1 MSRPNRLD
9 SNSYRG
15 FRPYFLTIGTH
26 ARARHFTDPAVV
38 TLVLLQ
44 FLQAAA
50 SEGFAVIAYCFMP
63 DHVHLVV
70 VGRSATSELPRFV
83 KLAKQRSGFFFKRA
97 FGRQLWQ
104 ESFYEHVIR
113 RTDDIAE
120 VIAYVIRNPVRDGL
134 VSDPADY
141 PYWGSGDH
149 SRHELLQFV
158 GGTRGVVPRRV

>member
-9 SNSYRG
+9 VNSYRG
-15 FRPYFLTIGTH
+15 FRPFFLTIGTRG
-26 ARARHFTDPAVV
+26 RARHFTDPAVV
-38 TLVLLQ
+38 ALVLSQ

-70 VGRSATSELPRFV
+70 IGRSATSELPRFV
-83 KLAKQRSGFFFKRA
+83 KSAKQRSGFFFKRA

-104 ESFYEHVIR
+104 DSFYDHVIR

-120 VIAYVIRNPVRDGL
+120 VMAYVIMNPVREGL
-134 VSDPADY
+134 VSDLADY
-141 PYWGSGDH
+141 PYWGSGDY
-149 SRHELLQFV
+149 SRHELLRFV
-158 GGTRGVVPRRV
+158 GYSRSAGRRG

>member
-1 MSRPNRLD
+1 MRHEPPTSP
-9 SNSYRG
+9 G
-15 FRPYFLTIGTH
+15 FQLVPGHSADFLTISTH

-83 KLAKQRSGFFFKRA
+83 KLAKQRSGFYLQAR
-97 FGRQLWQ
+97 
-104 ESFYEHVIR
+104 IR
-113 RTDDIAE
+113 
-120 VIAYVIRNPVRDGL
+120 
-134 VSDPADY
+134 PAALA
-141 PYWGSGDH
+141 G
-149 SRHELLQFV
+149 ELL
-158 GGTRGVVPRRV
+158 